1 MNGTNVLN
9 RITCTNV
16 DIVVQVAF
24 KTYSN
29 HLLAIFTTMFQTKAS
44 WMSVFVLSSGK
55 KKKTGTAVA
64 ELPVV

>member
-1 MNGTNVLN
+1 
-9 RITCTNV
+9 
-16 DIVVQVAF
+16 
-24 KTYSN
+24 
-29 HLLAIFTTMFQTKAS
+29 MFQTKAS